1 MVSEKKTENLKSFS
15 YIATS
20 STAGVVRGELR
31 AGTQD
36 SVLLQLERMGLEP
49 ISVSEKQESILD
61 MQIEIFEKVPPA
73 AIYNFSRQLSVML
86 KAGVPLVDAL
96 DSVQSDKTNPLL
108 KRTIDRVIDNVSGGM
123 SLSNAMNK
131 HPKVFNNMF
140 VNIVKAGES
149 AGVLDKVMFQLADFI
164 AHDLKLRMGI
174 TQAIRYPSI
183 VVGITILVGVFA
195 VTYILPRFS
204 TLFANTRIALP
215 LPTRILLGINE
226 FMTENWMGIIF
237 FLLFFIIVFWRSLKT
252 KAGLYQWHKFVLGL
266 PIFGPIAQK
275 MAISR
280 FCHVLDTLDRTGVPI
295 LEALEI
301 AGKTVGN
308 TFIENRLSK
317 VYADVQ
323 MGKKVALS
331 INTHTFDIFPSHVLK
346 MIQVG
351 EDAGSM
357 DDMLSEIGTMTDAE
371 VQDRVL
377 KLTATLEP
385 VITVVMGVMILT
397 LALAIFL
404 PIWDM
409 YEALSRG

>member
-1 MVSEKKTENLKSFS
+1 MASEKKTNQFTSFS
-15 YIATS
+15 YIATNP
-20 STAGVVRGELR
+20 TTGVVRGELR
-31 AGTQD
+31 ASGQD
-36 SVLLQLERMGLEP
+36 SALLQLERMGLEP
-49 ISVSEKQESILD
+49 ISVSEKKKSVMD
-61 MQIEIFEKVPPA
+61 MEITLFEKVPPQE
-73 AIYNFSRQLSVML
+73 IYNFTRQLSVML

-96 DSVQSDKTNPLL
+96 DSVHSEESNPLL
-108 KRTIDRVIDNVSGGM
+108 NRTISSVIDDVSGGM
-123 SLSNAMNK
+123 SLSRSMDK
-131 HPKVFNNMF
+131 HPKVFNTMF
-140 VNIVKAGES
+140 INIVKAGES

-183 VVGITILVGVFA
+183 VVGITVLVGVFA

-204 TLFANTRIALP
+204 TLFSSTRIELP
-215 LPTRILLGINE
+215 LPTRILLGTDQFIND
-226 FMTENWMGIIF
+226 NWGGIIF
-237 FLLFFIIVFWRSLKT
+237 FIAFFIFVFWRALKT
-252 KAGLYQWHKFVLGL
+252 EVGLFQWHKFILNL

-295 LEALEI
+295 LEALDI
-301 AGKTVGN
+301 AGKTAGN
-308 TFIENRLSK
+308 TYIEDRLHR
-317 VYADVQ
+317 VHADVQ

-331 INTHTFDIFPSHVLK
+331 INTHTHDIFPPHVLK

-351 EDAGSM
+351 EDAGAM
-357 DDMLSEIGTMTDAE
+357 DDMLSEIGSMTDAE

-377 KLTATLEP
+377 KLTASLEP
-385 VITVVMGVMILT
+385 LITVVMGVFILV

>member
-1 MVSEKKTENLKSFS
+1 MAEKISSFS
-15 YIATS
+15 YIATNS
-20 STAGVVRGELR
+20 SAGVVRGELR
-31 AGTQD
+31 AAGQG
-36 SVLLQLERMGLEP
+36 SALIQLERMGLDP
-49 ISVSEKQESILD
+49 ISVTKKKESILD
-61 MQIEIFEKVPPA
+61 TQVSLFEKVPPA
-73 AIYNFSRQLSVML
+73 DIYNFTRQLSVML
-86 KAGVPLVDAL
+86 KAGVPLIDAL
-96 DSVQSDKTNPLL
+96 DSVHSDKTNNLL
-108 KRTIDRVIDNVSGGM
+108 KRTIDTVIDDVSSGM
-123 SLSNAMNK
+123 SLSKSMAK
-131 HPKVFNNMF
+131 HPKAFSDMF

-149 AGVLDKVMFQLADFI
+149 AGVLDKVLFQLADFI

-183 VVGITILVGVFA
+183 VIGITILVGVFA

-204 TLFANTRIALP
+204 TLFANTRIELP
-215 LPTRILLGINE
+215 LPTKILLGINQ
-226 FMTENWMGIIF
+226 FTTDYWN
-237 FLLFFIIVFWRSLKT
+237 FIIGAIAVLVIVIWRVLQTKT
-252 KAGLYQWHKFVLGL
+252 GLYQWHKMLLGL

-301 AGKTVGN
+301 AGNTAGN
-308 TFIENRLSK
+308 TFIEERLGR
-317 VYADVQ
+317 VYKEVA
-323 MGKKVALS
+323 MGKKVAVS
-331 INTHTFDIFPSHVLK
+331 INTHTVDIFPNHVLK

-351 EDAGSM
+351 EDAGAM
-357 DDMLSEIGTMTDAE
+357 DDMLKEIGDMTDAE

-385 VITVVMGVMILT
+385 VITVIMGVFILT

>member
-1 MVSEKKTENLKSFS
+1 MDSGKKTNKYSSWS
-15 YIATS
+15 YIATNP
-20 STAGVVRGELR
+20 STGVVRGELR
-31 AGTQD
+31 AIGQD
-36 SVLLQLERMGLEP
+36 SALIQLERMGLEP
-49 ISVSEKQESILD
+49 ISVSEKKESILD
-61 MQIEIFEKVPPA
+61 MQVTLFEKVPPA
-73 AIYNFSRQLSVML
+73 DIYNFTRQLSVML

-96 DSVQSDKTNPLL
+96 DSVHSDDTNPLL
-108 KRTIDRVIDNVSGGM
+108 NRTLDSIIDDVNNGL
-123 SLSNAMNK
+123 SLSRAMEK
-131 HPKVFNNMF
+131 HPKVFDNMF
-140 VNIVKAGES
+140 TNIVRAGES

-183 VVGITILVGVFA
+183 VIGITMLVGVFA

-204 TLFANTRIALP
+204 TLFSSTRIELP
-215 LPTRILLGINE
+215 LPTRILLGLDQFIND
-226 FMTENWMGIIF
+226 NWGGIIF
-237 FLLFFIIVFWRSLKT
+237 FALFFAFVFWRALNT
-252 KAGLYQWHKFVLGL
+252 KAGLYQWHKFVLNL

-301 AGKTVGN
+301 SGKTAGN
-308 TFIENRLSK
+308 TYIEDRLSK
-317 VYADVQ
+317 VHTDVQ
-323 MGKKVALS
+323 MGKKVATS
-331 INTHTFDIFPSHVLK
+331 INMHTHDIFPSHVLK

-351 EDAGSM
+351 EDAGAM
-357 DDMLSEIGTMTDAE
+357 DDMLGEIGDMTDAE

-377 KLTATLEP
+377 KLTATIEP
-385 VITVVMGVMILT
+385 MITVVMGVFILI

-409 YEALSRG
+409 YEALSTG

>member
-1 MVSEKKTENLKSFS
+1 MAEKISSFS
-15 YIATS
+15 YIATNS
-20 STAGVVRGELR
+20 SAGVVRGELR
-31 AGTQD
+31 AAGQD
-36 SVLLQLERMGLEP
+36 SALIQLERMGLEP
-49 ISVSEKQESILD
+49 ISVTKKQESILD
-61 MQIEIFEKVPPA
+61 AQVNLFEKVPPA
-73 AIYNFSRQLSVML
+73 DIYNFTRQLSVML
-86 KAGVPLVDAL
+86 KAGVPLIDAL
-96 DSVQSDKTNPLL
+96 DSVHSDKTNNLL
-108 KRTIDRVIDNVSGGM
+108 KRTIDTVIDDVSSGM
-123 SLSNAMNK
+123 SLSKSMGK
-131 HPKVFNNMF
+131 HPKVFSDMF

-149 AGVLDKVMFQLADFI
+149 AGVLDKVLFQLADFI

-183 VVGITILVGVFA
+183 VIGITILVGVFA

-204 TLFANTRIALP
+204 TLFANTRIELP
-215 LPTRILLGINE
+215 LPTKILLGINQ
-226 FMTENWMGIIF
+226 FTTDYWNIIIGAIAV
-237 FLLFFIIVFWRSLKT
+237 LVIVIWRILQTKT
-252 KAGLYQWHKFVLGL
+252 GLYQWHKMLLGL

-280 FCHVLDTLDRTGVPI
+280 FCHVLDTLDCTGVPI

-301 AGKTVGN
+301 AGNTAGN
-308 TFIENRLSK
+308 TFIEERLGR
-317 VYADVQ
+317 VYKEVA
-323 MGKKVALS
+323 MGKKVAVS
-331 INTHTFDIFPSHVLK
+331 INTHTVDIFPNHVLK

-351 EDAGSM
+351 EDAGAM
-357 DDMLSEIGTMTDAE
+357 DDMLKEIGDMTDAE

-385 VITVVMGVMILT
+385 VITVIMGVFILT